1 MSFIGRSWHGAERLW
16 KVYWLYGFLGS
27 LVLQIIIAV
36 LGMVAKPLVM
46 LGVVFYIVFIIWYF
60 VAVWRCA
67 WNCGWQGWGYIV
79 RILVVAALAMIPVML
94 VGGVLVGQDLVKA
107 AECRKAQMETAKSLG
122 MDFETYRRSHP
133 GECASRGA
141 SSMPSMRPAPAP
153 ISYANPCEQQMG
165 EYALANHGDPKVYI
179 AENQAWLNQCL
190 QQMNSGAQ

>member
-16 KVYWLYGFLGS
+16 KVYWLYG
-27 LVLQIIIAV
+27 V
-36 LGMVAKPLVM
+36 LGGALVQLVVTVLGKMATPLAI
-46 LGVVFYIVFIIWYF
+46 GGAIFYF
-60 VAVWRCA
+60 VFVIWNLVSIWRCA

-79 RILVVAALAMIPVML
+79 RILVIAAPVLIIVGLL

-141 SSMPSMRPAPAP
+141 SSMRPAPAP